1 MGRPIDYEVA
11 KRILKEEFD
20 AAEQEVGENAAVAV
34 PAIIRE
40 STDKLFNSSTQAFR
54 EALVGCCLA
63 KIIDP
68 TIDVRL
74 IYMNQGD
81 RAFNGRTLDENVVNP
96 FLRDRMVPCSR
107 GPYLSVLRRNVSLHE
122 ETTRGLRDRDAFG
135 ALLIFVGELEGIDA
149 ARTRVYLRHL
159 LREFV
164 RLREAANIQLARIA
178 RLSLEQYRIL
188 IAGMLRVPSGG
199 LIPVLLSV
207 AMFETLKECF
217 KLEWV
222 IEWQG
227 INVADRASGVGG
239 DITIKENGDTV
250 VLAVE
255 VTERP
260 IDRSRVVATFNTKI
274 AVHGISDYLFFFGN
288 AAPGEEA
295 KEAARQYFAQGH
307 DISFLSVEE
316 WLVHSL
322 GTVGPMCRKLFTD
335 KFLDLLGSRDVTAGL
350 KMAWNDQ
357 VKTLLGG

>member
-11 KRILKEEFD
+11 RRILKEEFE
-20 AAEQEVGENAAVAV
+20 AAEREVGENAPSDV
-34 PAIIRE
+34 PAVISE
-40 STDKLFNSSTQAFR
+40 STERLFSSNTQAFR

-63 KIIDP
+63 KIIDQE
-68 TIDVRL
+68 IDVRL

-96 FLRDRMVPCSR
+96 LLRDRAVPCSR
-107 GPYLSVLRRNVSLHE
+107 GPYLSALRRNVSLRE
-122 ETTRGLRDRDAFG
+122 ETARGLRDKEAFA
-135 ALLIFVGELEGIDA
+135 ALLAFVGELEGADA
-149 ARTRVYLRHL
+149 GSARLYLRYL

-164 RLREAANIQLARIA
+164 RLREAADIQLAHIA
-178 RLSLEQYRIL
+178 RLSLEQYRTL
-188 IAGMLRVPSGG
+188 IAGMLGVPSGG
-199 LIPVLLSV
+199 LLPVLLSV
-207 AMFETLKECF
+207 AMFETIKECF
-217 KLEWV
+217 RLEWV

-239 DITIKENGDTV
+239 DITITENGET

-288 AAPGEEA
+288 TGPGEEA

-322 GTVGPMCRKLFTD
+322 GTVGPKCRKIFTE
-335 KFLDLLGSRDVTAGL
+335 KFLGLLGSREVPAGL

-357 VKTLLGG
+357 VRSLLGG